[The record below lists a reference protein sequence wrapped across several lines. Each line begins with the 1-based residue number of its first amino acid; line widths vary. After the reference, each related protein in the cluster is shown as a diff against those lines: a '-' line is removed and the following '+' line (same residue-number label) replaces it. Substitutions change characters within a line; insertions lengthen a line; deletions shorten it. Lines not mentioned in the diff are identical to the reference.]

1 MYSGSA
7 QGVVERVIKVRYYYY
22 YYIHDASVLQTKT
35 KKPVTT
41 PLVALV
47 NTQCRQPVSQFVKK
61 ERKKENQDQITESVL
76 RYGLQLGT
84 RNCKILV

>member
-35 KKPVTT
+35 KKACDDTS
-41 PLVALV
+41 
-47 NTQCRQPVSQFVKK
+47 CRFSEHAMPSASQSLCQ
-61 ERKKENQDQITESVL
+61 ENQDQITESVL

-84 RNCKILV
+84 RNCEILV